1 MSGIDR
7 LPTVAIMPESPRRG
21 IKAEQAFHDQKPL
34 IAAPALAGT
43 VQTRVLIGLAADTLS
58 AVAAAPWACRPNGH
72 FHAWPENRVGST
84 VHYL

>member
-1 MSGIDR
+1 
-7 LPTVAIMPESPRRG
+7 VAIMPESPRRG

-72 FHAWPENRVGST
+72 FHAWPENRVEN
-84 VHYL
+84 VHWYL